1 MKRKA
6 LFIVN
11 PISGG
16 KNKDDVPHLIKRHL
30 NTDVFDYVIV
40 FTNNVSHA
48 RQLAKD
54 AIGVYDIA
62 VAVGGDG
69 TVNEV
74 ASGLVGSNVILGIL
88 PFGSGN
94 GLSRFLNIPMDIQ
107 KAIENLN
114 TGHIELIDSAEMN
127 GQPFFNMAGMGF
139 DAHISEVFSH
149 NKKRGFLSYIKAAIN
164 EIAVYKSQRY
174 HIIIDGKEY
183 DREAFILSLANS
195 SQYGND
201 MHISPRASVQDGLLD
216 VCVIKPFPAYRLP
229 EMGFRM
235 MFKKV
240 EGSKYLEIIKGAHIA
255 INRQSPGPIHL
266 DGEPQITDAE
276 VKINIVPGS
285 LKVIVGDDYKTV
297 SNGKEK

>member
-1 MKRKA
+1 MKKKA

-16 KNKDDVPHLIKRHL
+16 KNKDDVPQLIKRHL

-54 AIGVYDIA
+54 AIGAYDIA

-174 HIIIDGKEY
+174 HIIIDGEEY
-183 DREAFILSLANS
+183 DREAFMLSLANS

-240 EGSKYLEIIKGAHIA
+240 EGSKYLEIIKGAHIT
-255 INRQSPGPIHL
+255 ITRQSPGPIHL
-266 DGEPQITDAE
+266 DGEPQITDAD